1 MTTETYSYTI
11 VIIPPTS
18 ITLPVVATHQD
29 FDRIVTLQGLHVPED
44 STYTIPSD
52 TVRRLRTVSLHNDG
66 LIQSSGFF
74 ELTSPGVF
82 LAVSGE
88 GTIDLQRAAT
98 IDVQSLAVDAGQTLQ
113 FSNPGQFQVV
123 VKGTLPAPLNQIV
136 TLETFTRNGFGVNI
150 ANTLDMGGEL
160 AVDGPT
166 TNLDIVTGQRL
177 NVGSAGSLIASH
189 GESLG
194 LNTPLL
200 VNQGLVDAEGGA
212 HIDIGLAGNVP
223 TLEGAEGSSFRV
235 GAGSSMT
242 IDATQSF
249 EIAASNTRFHVE
261 DGGSLQF
268 LDRVGVNNGTR
279 FDLEIDNGGYA
290 ELRGVRNYNE
300 TEGFVSITNHGLLE
314 LTAST
319 TSVRPHP
326 PGFLSTDENQ
336 FTPTDLINDGTIRVI
351 GDQTPNTVT
360 KLEFNATITNYV
372 GGGAVLG
379 EGRWELFG
387 APIEYHNTPD
397 IAEFLENTGIAIINT
412 NVTDVMWSDR
422 IVNDVGLDYTPP
434 NTELWYNDAEVVFSG
449 AARWDYLDTLRENR
463 NVVEFRDHHHFH
475 TVGDFANSGDLTVDN
490 DSELDVNGTFTN
502 RGGTAIFSGGST
514 LNADDGVVVEGG
526 LVRIEA
532 DSQVDGVT
540 FEGESGALLPADTTW
555 VVRDVF
561 DPGDPD
567 HGILPTV
574 QPATIEFVG
583 RRVVI
588 NFGNVVLEGEQASFE
603 AVQSLEINAG
613 PLLVSAGNHLTIT
626 PENEDGVLQP
636 VLINDGIG
644 SGFYGRLE
652 VATGGSL
659 TVDAVD
665 GIESWAGDV
674 IVGGG
679 SYLFAPKVN
688 FLAELNGQ
696 PLPFPGSFHVDGEA
710 ATDLVNI
717 APHITLS
724 GDGIIRGLSGQTRWS
739 WSMARSARAV
749 PPDRWRF
756 RATIRKR
763 RTRTCSSK

>member
-1 MTTETYSYTI
+1 MT
-11 VIIPPTS
+11 V
-18 ITLPVVATHQD
+18 
-29 FDRIVTLQGLHVPED
+29 
-44 STYTIPSD
+44 
-52 TVRRLRTVSLHNDG
+52 
-66 LIQSSGFF
+66 
-74 ELTSPGVF
+74 
-82 LAVSGE
+82 
-88 GTIDLQRAAT
+88 
-98 IDVQSLAVDAGQTLQ
+98 
-113 FSNPGQFQVV
+113 
-123 VKGTLPAPLNQIV
+123 
-136 TLETFTRNGFGVNI
+136 
-150 ANTLDMGGEL
+150 
-160 AVDGPT
+160 
-166 TNLDIVTGQRL
+166 
-177 NVGSAGSLIASH
+177 
-189 GESLG
+189 
-194 LNTPLL
+194 
-200 VNQGLVDAEGGA
+200 
-212 HIDIGLAGNVP
+212 
-223 TLEGAEGSSFRV
+223 
-235 GAGSSMT
+235 
-242 IDATQSF
+242 DATQSF
-249 EIAASNTRFHVE
+249 EIAARNTRFHVE
-261 DGGSLQF
+261 YGGILRF
-268 LDRVGVNNGTR
+268 IDRVGVDNGTR
-279 FDLEIDNGGYA
+279 FDVEIDDGGYA

-300 TEGFVSITNHGLLE
+300 TEGFVSIINHGLLE
-314 LTAST
+314 LTKST
-319 TSVRPHP
+319 TSVRPQP

-351 GDQTPNTVT
+351 GDQTPDTVT
-360 KLEFNATITNYV
+360 KLQFNATITNYV
-372 GGGAVLG
+372 GGGVALAQ
-379 EGRWELFG
+379 GRWELLG

-422 IVNDVGLDYTPP
+422 IVNDVGLDYTAP

-449 AARWDYLDTLRENR
+449 AARWDYFDTLRENR
-463 NVVEFRDHHHFH
+463 NVLEFRDHHHFH
-475 TVGDFANSGDLTVDN
+475 TVGDFANSGELTVDN
-490 DSELDVNGTFTN
+490 DSELDNNGTFTN
-502 RGGTAIFSGGST
+502 HGGTAVFSGAST
-514 LNADDGVVVEGG
+514 LGATGGVVVEGG

-532 DSQVDGVT
+532 DSLVNGVT

-567 HGILPTV
+567 NGIPATV
-574 QPATIEFVG
+574 QPAALEIAG
-583 RRVVI
+583 RRVLL
-588 NFGNVVLEGEQASFE
+588 NFGNVALEGEQASFE

-724 GDGIIRGLSGQTRWS
+724 GDGIIRGLSGADTMVMVDGTLSPGSSTGSLEIQGDYSQTANADMLFEVSGFGDTSADQLLVSGEAMLDGVLDLSIVDGYGLEAGQQFTIVSAGELVNNGLALTGSGSSHFAITIHPGIDGFVQIEYLGGSFILPGDYNGDHVVDAADYTVWRNHLGEAITLPNEDPNTTPGLVTQEDYEIW
-739 WSMARSARAV
+739 RSYYGESSSSTNGVGAV
-749 PPDRWRF
+749 NVPEPAAALILLIGL
-756 RATIRKR
+756 ATMLVGR
-763 RTRTCSSK
+763 RSLV